1 MDLSTFGAV
10 MKFSAELLDR
20 SAGLYRK
27 FSSLAK
33 DPSLKEAIGSLL
45 KETEK
50 NRSLVEQV
58 RRENVTEMILE
69 PVSGLSETDFPAE
82 VQPGDPEDARELL
95 TAVLAIETSQQDFFA
110 AVSTKIPYPEITRV
124 FRKISQKK
132 EIALATLRA
141 LRIEP

>member
-1 MDLSTFGAV
+1 MDLNTFGAV
-10 MKFSAELLDR
+10 MKFSTELLDR
-20 SAGLYRK
+20 SAGLYQK

-33 DPSLKEAIGSLL
+33 DPILKEAIGSLL

-69 PVSGLSETDFPAE
+69 PVSGLSETDFPDETQLGEPA
-82 VQPGDPEDARELL
+82 DARELL
-95 TAVLAIETSQQDFFA
+95 TALLTIETGQQDFFA
-110 AVSTKIPYPEITRV
+110 AVSTKIPYPEVTRV

-132 EIALATLRA
+132 ELALATLRA
-141 LRIEP
+141 LEIET